1 MGWLTACGVSLLAAC
16 ATQGAYLAE
25 QVPLRTNS
33 EFNGQV
39 EPSFTLP
46 WDEPV
51 SKDATGNLI
60 FQSLASLMQM
70 GANSRYPNGHS
81 IVRAS
86 IPPGTVFSH
95 GRSTDAFP
103 EMDWIALDSEH
114 SQGFARGNNGTLF
127 TFSAAREL
135 KLVYFDGCS
144 GNKMAGVIDT
154 QHLLVWGEIEH
165 KYNSTGMFG
174 ERELIVEACKWG
186 EEYGIDGFVRMEIN
200 FEIMYCNFSRGLELV
215 SAINIINRGG
225 IGGGPGGG
233 PGGGRGDRP
242 GSGGDERPADP
253 PERPPRG
260 GPGGPP
266 GGSDRPGGPGSPPD
280 GPDAPPGRPG
290 EPGGPQRPGRSPT
303 TPPQGW
309 KGTMPLTM
317 RDEGMRAAAWHNA
330 FPGDL
335 RVHVDP
341 SGMISFFDP
350 TFTSLIDSRRSL
362 PREQYRL
369 LNISEADIAAAR
381 ADIADV
387 FSRSPNAGSGVDW
400 RGLAQVVQDRFSDR
414 LPYLRYLL
422 HQEVA
427 NATAHA
433 AEVRQQLITSLLPY
447 MPRAEVGSPGW
458 FGEIAR
464 GCRASFTE
472 RLPTARFTKQERLLR
487 NAVDEV
493 LHEVCRVLTMA
504 WREAFDVEEQNVEVV
519 EGLLEKWR
527 DQVDAL
533 IDWLDWPAWLECN
546 PACGVDEFCYVRQHS
561 RFGRGDDGNGDRLP
575 RCVPMA
581 HAFGSGL
588 LPRA

>member
-39 EPSFTLP
+39 EPSYTLP

-51 SKDATGNLI
+51 STDAAGNLI

-86 IPPGTVFSH
+86 IPPGTVLYH
-95 GRSTDAFP
+95 GRGSDVFP
-103 EMDWIALDSEH
+103 EMDWIGFDPEH
-114 SQGFARGNNGTLF
+114 SQMFVRGDNGTLF

-135 KLVYFDGCS
+135 KLVYFDGSS
-144 GNKMAGVIDT
+144 GNKRGGVVDT
-154 QHLLVWGEIEH
+154 QYLLVFGEIEH
-165 KYNSTGMFG
+165 RYNAGDILPSG
-174 ERELIVEACKWG
+174 ESELILKACDWG
-186 EEYGIDGFVRMEIN
+186 EEYGVDGFVRMEFD
-200 FEIMYCNFSRGLELV
+200 FEIMYCNFSQGLELV
-215 SAINIINRGG
+215 SAMNTINGG
-225 IGGGPGGG
+225 GFGGGPGGG
-233 PGGGRGDRP
+233 PGGGCRDRP
-242 GSGGDERPADP
+242 GRGGDERPGEP

-266 GGSDRPGGPGSPPD
+266 GGPGSPPD
-280 GPDAPPGRPG
+280 GPGAPPGK
-290 EPGGPQRPGRSPT
+290 PGGPGGPGRNPS

-309 KGTMPLTM
+309 KGSWPTAVHG
-317 RDEGMRAAAWHNA
+317 EGMHAGAWHNA

-350 TFTSLIDSRRSL
+350 AFTSLINSRRSL
-362 PREQYRL
+362 PREEYRL

-387 FSRSPNAGSGVDW
+387 FSRSPDAGSGVDW

-433 AEVRQQLITSLLPY
+433 AEVRQQLITSLVPY
-447 MPRAEVGSPGW
+447 FPRAEVGSPSW
-458 FGEIAR
+458 YGEIAR

-472 RLPTARFTKQERLLR
+472 RLPTARFTKQEQVLR

-493 LHEVCRVLTMA
+493 LHEVCRVLVVA
-504 WREAFDVEEQNVEVV
+504 WREAFDVEEQTVEVA
-519 EGLLEKWR
+519 EGLLGKWR
-527 DQVDAL
+527 DEVDAL
-533 IDWLDWPAWLECN
+533 IDWLDWPAWLECR
-546 PACGVDEFCYVRQHS
+546 PACDVDEFCYLPQHGP
-561 RFGRGDDGNGDRLP
+561 FGRGGDGDRSP

-581 HAFGSGL
+581 RGADFMVLPHA
-588 LPRA
+588 